1 MNAHINITRRTES
14 SSTVFSPK
22 RKEKR
27 QTETDNE
34 QKPKKYKRNEKFLN
48 FIYLLIYLIL

>member
-14 SSTVFSPK
+14 SSTVSSPK

-34 QKPKKYKRNEKFLN
+34 QKPKKHKINEKF
-48 FIYLLIYLIL
+48 